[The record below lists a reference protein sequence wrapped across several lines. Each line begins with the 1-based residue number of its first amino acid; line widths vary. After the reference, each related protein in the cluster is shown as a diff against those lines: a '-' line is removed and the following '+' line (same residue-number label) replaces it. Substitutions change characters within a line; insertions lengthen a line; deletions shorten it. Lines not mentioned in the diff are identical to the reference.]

1 METTIAIN
9 GLRHTYKLYHITDL
23 HLTGMGENDP
33 QFRHDEAALRAR
45 CIFETDGT
53 PCVKRLQGFYADA
66 RQWGA
71 DLMLMTGDIVDTPS
85 DPNVQNLYREACAGG
100 PGTMFVIGNH
110 DWSYS
115 DDYHTEGA
123 RAQHYQKFAALSD
136 GAVARHYLEYP
147 DLIVA
152 GIDDGMECVQQEDID
167 FLKALKEK
175 GKPILL
181 CVHIPINCP
190 SLHDDTVRDWRR
202 NINIGP
208 GAILKNEATAAFCE
222 YVRDPASGIAAII
235 AGHLH
240 FSHEDELAPGLLQ
253 YITGGAYLGISR
265 KITLIPANPC
275 D

>member
-23 HLTGMGENDP
+23 HVTKMGGNDP
-33 QFRHDEAALRAR
+33 QFRHDEAALRAK

-53 PCVKRLQGFYADA
+53 PVLQRLRDFYADA
-66 RQWGA
+66 RDWGA

-85 DPNVQNLYREACAGG
+85 DPNVQALHGAVAAGEIK
-100 PGTMFVIGNH
+100 TFFVIGNH

-123 RAQHYQKFAALSD
+123 RAQHYGKFSALSD
-136 GAVARHYLEYP
+136 GAVERHYLEYP
-147 DLIVA
+147 DLILA
-152 GIDDGMECVQQEDID
+152 GIDDGLECVQQEDIA
-167 FLKALKEK
+167 FLKMLREK

-181 CVHIPINCP
+181 CLHIPINCP

-202 NINIGP
+202 NINVGP

-222 YVRDPASGIAAII
+222 YVRDPASGIVAVI

-240 FSHEDELAPGLLQ
+240 FSHEDELAPGLVQ

-265 KITLIPANPC
+265 KITLIPAK
-275 D
+275 